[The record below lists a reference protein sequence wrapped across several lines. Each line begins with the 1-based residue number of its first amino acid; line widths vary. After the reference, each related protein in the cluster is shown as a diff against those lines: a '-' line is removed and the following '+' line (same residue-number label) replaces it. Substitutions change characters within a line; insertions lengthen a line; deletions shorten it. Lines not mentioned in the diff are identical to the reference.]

1 MTPGHDLTEETSMC
15 RRLCLVAFLGALMV
29 AGAAVAA
36 APEAQGPMTAA
47 VQPTAAPD
55 GQAAQPSPLKPLPD
69 LLFLTVNCTFVTNDC
84 HNCSL
89 GKVQDC
95 DFYRCVDSQTGQV
108 TTQLR
113 NCTPCANF
121 C

>member
-1 MTPGHDLTEETSMC
+1 MMKK
-15 RRLCLVAFLGALMV
+15 LCLLTCLGALMV
-29 AGAAVAA
+29 AGAAFAA
-36 APEAQGPMTAA
+36 TPEAQGPMTPA
-47 VQPTAAPD
+47 VQSVATPD
-55 GQAAQPSPLKPLPD
+55 GQAAQQPSPLKPLPGE
-69 LLFLTVNCTFVTNDC
+69 LLLTVNCTFVTNDC

>member
-1 MTPGHDLTEETSMC
+1 MKKK
-15 RRLCLVAFLGALMV
+15 LCLVTFLGTLMI
-29 AGAAVAA
+29 AGAAFAA
-36 APEAQGPMTAA
+36 TPEAQGPMTAA
-47 VQPTAAPD
+47 VQPAAPD
-55 GQAAQPSPLKPLPD
+55 GQAAQPSPLKPWPD
-69 LLFLTVNCTFVTNDC
+69 ELFLTVNCTFVTNDC

-95 DFYRCVDSQTGQV
+95 DFYRCVDSQTGKV

-113 NCTPCANF
+113 NCTPCSNF